1 MNKIIKHIPL
11 FLLIVFALSMQ
22 AGAKKYDAQ
31 QDDAQRK
38 AHYVFMEAM
47 RQKALNH
54 YDSFYELMNYAY
66 SLDSTNT
73 AIGFY
78 LGYATLAINDN
89 RYPEHL
95 EKAQWLMRQH
105 FDSVPEDMFES
116 AIYGR
121 LCSRLEDKDE
131 ALRVWGKLVDSYPT
145 NIEFKYRLGDTYA
158 SRGNFKQA
166 VALYDSID
174 AVEGKSLTVSLRK
187 VNCYLA
193 YRDTA
198 SAINEGKNLVA
209 SAPSNAEYHQFL
221 GNIYLEFRMADSAI
235 VCFNKAEELEPDNG
249 NVYLNKADY
258 YNMIGDFEN
267 YDQQIYKALINKNLV
282 VEQKINILTDY
293 VRESF
298 RDTVVASERA
308 LHLFDVLIE
317 QHPHEI
323 AIHHRYSQ
331 YLATVHDYAGAA
343 EQLGYVLDLDPYDAE
358 CWKNMMLL
366 NLMDDNYEA
375 AFEAAEKSLEYNP
388 ENIDLYQYVA
398 PAYHQI
404 GEYDKAL
411 EVYNEAIA
419 KVDSTNLELLST
431 LESGKGDVYFAMEDT
446 LKAFAQYEKAIELN
460 PNNLMALNNYAYF
473 LAVEGIELDKAERL
487 SARAVKYEP
496 ENATYL
502 DTYAW
507 VYFKKG
513 EYSLALTYI
522 KAAFAYSEGEESAEL
537 YEHYG
542 DILFMNGMH
551 EEALP
556 NWEKALE
563 LNPDSEILQR
573 KVTHKTFFFK

>member
-1 MNKIIKHIPL
+1 MAGSGILVL

-22 AGAKKYDAQ
+22 AWAKKNDAQ
-31 QDDAQRK
+31 HDDAQRK
-38 AHYVFMEAM
+38 AHYVFIEAM

-267 YDQQIYKALINKNLV
+267 YDQQIYKALVNKNLV
-282 VEQKINILTDY
+282 VEQKIIL
-293 VRESF
+293 
-298 RDTVVASERA
+298 
-308 LHLFDVLIE
+308 
-317 QHPHEI
+317 
-323 AIHHRYSQ
+323 
-331 YLATVHDYAGAA
+331 
-343 EQLGYVLDLDPYDAE
+343 
-358 CWKNMMLL
+358 
-366 NLMDDNYEA
+366 
-375 AFEAAEKSLEYNP
+375 
-388 ENIDLYQYVA
+388 
-398 PAYHQI
+398 
-404 GEYDKAL
+404 
-411 EVYNEAIA
+411 
-419 KVDSTNLELLST
+419 
-431 LESGKGDVYFAMEDT
+431 
-446 LKAFAQYEKAIELN
+446 LKQ
-460 PNNLMALNNYAYF
+460 
-473 LAVEGIELDKAERL
+473 
-487 SARAVKYEP
+487 
-496 ENATYL
+496 
-502 DTYAW
+502 
-507 VYFKKG
+507 
-513 EYSLALTYI
+513 
-522 KAAFAYSEGEESAEL
+522 
-537 YEHYG
+537 
-542 DILFMNGMH
+542 
-551 EEALP
+551 
-556 NWEKALE
+556 
-563 LNPDSEILQR
+563 
-573 KVTHKTFFFK
+573 